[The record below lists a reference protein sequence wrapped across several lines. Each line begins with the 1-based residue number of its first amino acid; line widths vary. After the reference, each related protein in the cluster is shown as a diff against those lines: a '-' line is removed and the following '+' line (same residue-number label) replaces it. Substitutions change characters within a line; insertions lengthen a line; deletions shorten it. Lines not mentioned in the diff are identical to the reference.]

1 MGAHGDDRSGRQLT
15 TMMTMIPTTL
25 GLFAIWILLT
35 GEATFSRLGLGL
47 VVSFAV
53 AWLNSNER
61 PSVLQ
66 NLSWWRLLLYLPW
79 LFLRIFQSGFHLA
92 AVVLHPALP
101 IAPRLIHYRT
111 TLRDEAAIVLFANSI
126 TLTPGTITAEI
137 NADELVIHAIDDAS
151 ADDGV
156 LRSLEAGADRV
167 FPRRGGTP

>member
-1 MGAHGDDRSGRQLT
+1 
-15 TMMTMIPTTL
+15 MMALIPTAL

-47 VVSFAV
+47 VVSFVV
-53 AWLNSNER
+53 AWLNSSER
-61 PSVLQ
+61 PSIVQ
-66 NLSWWRLLLYLPW
+66 NLSWWRLLLYLPR
-79 LFLRIFQSGFHLA
+79 LFLRIFQSGLHLA

-111 TLRDEAAIVLFANSI
+111 TLRDEAAVVLFANSI

-137 NADELVIHAIDDAS
+137 NANELIIHAIDDAS

-156 LRSLEAGADRV
+156 LRSLEASAGRV
-167 FPRRGGTP
+167 FPRRRETR